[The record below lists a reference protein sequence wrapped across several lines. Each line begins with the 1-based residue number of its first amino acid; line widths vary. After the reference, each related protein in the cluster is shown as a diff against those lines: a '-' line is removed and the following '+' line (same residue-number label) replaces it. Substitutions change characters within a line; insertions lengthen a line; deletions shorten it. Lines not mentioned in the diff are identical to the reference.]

1 MDEKEKEIL
10 LLAGKLA
17 ISAQKIL
24 NSNLENFS
32 ENIINLKESLE
43 KYNDTIIML
52 SNEEYQTKEK
62 IKLKAESYYKEL
74 KDLAA
79 KIVNLNNV
87 STADFERLEFLLKIG
102 GINENNIKSLYENC
116 GFKSWGII

>member
-52 SNEEYQTKEK
+52 SNEEYQTKPVLCFCLQYFRCSFGSWSL
-62 IKLKAESYYKEL
+62 IPILWNLAFTNDCCRCNEL
-74 KDLAA
+74 
-79 KIVNLNNV
+79 
-87 STADFERLEFLLKIG
+87 
-102 GINENNIKSLYENC
+102 
-116 GFKSWGII
+116 